1 MREINLNIEGPFS
14 LFENSDFD
22 YFFNSPF
29 IKDEGIYLWTVPY
42 KDSELVYYV
51 GETGRN
57 FEIRM
62 IEHIQNYLSGEY
74 GINEPEQLKKGK
86 RVRIWEGTWRGEKV
100 ENFLG
105 KYEEFIPKIFEL
117 LKLYRFYLI
126 PMNFEINLR
135 KRIEGEL
142 CKHLFDQGS
151 IIGNFQEPDYRY
163 QLRKINN
170 GPLKINLN
178 FDTDLLG
185 VPKEMV
191 INEE

>member
-1 MREINLNIEGPFS
+1 MKEINLNIKGPFS
-14 LFENSDFD
+14 LFGNSDFD

-29 IKDEGIYLWTVPY
+29 IKDKGIYLWTVPY
-42 KDSELVYYV
+42 NNSELVYYV

-62 IEHIQNYLSGEY
+62 TEHIQNYLSGEY

-100 ENFLG
+100 ENFLS

-126 PMNFEINLR
+126 PMNFETNLR

-142 CKHLFDQGS
+142 CKHLFDQGG
-151 IIGNFQEPDYRY
+151 IIGNFQESDFRY
-163 QLRKINN
+163 TLPKIDSEPIKVMIECNS
-170 GPLKINLN
+170 KI
-178 FDTDLLG
+178 LG
-185 VPKEMV
+185 LP
-191 INEE
+191 EEF